1 MLLLK
6 EVVSGMSG
14 TGAGG
19 EGHGEGRWAHCLSLQ
34 EDGEICMNSAQ
45 CKSSCCQHFS
55 PLGVARCTRKA
66 SENSECS
73 PKTLYGIYYKCPCE
87 RGLTCESDRTIIGA
101 ITNTNYGICLDA
113 GRSKE

>member
-1 MLLLK
+1 MKVLVLLLVTLA
-6 EVVSGMSG
+6 VVYAAPDPRGI
-14 TGAGG
+14 
-19 EGHGEGRWAHCLSLQ
+19 LINL